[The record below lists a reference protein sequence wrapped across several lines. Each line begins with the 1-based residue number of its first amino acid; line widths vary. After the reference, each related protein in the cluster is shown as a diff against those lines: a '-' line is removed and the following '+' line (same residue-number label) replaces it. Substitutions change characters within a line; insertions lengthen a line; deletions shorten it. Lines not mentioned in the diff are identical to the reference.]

1 MEKAS
6 LSTRSPTQRACKI
19 WENGTTSQIPDC
31 RIFDGSSAETFA
43 ASFRSF
49 KRPVSFSASVIPLIL
64 VSLRERTFKTCW
76 VALPTCSM
84 PCSNWP
90 SMFLMFSRLKRFSR
104 DSCKAPDWYLRTK
117 DVIPLL
123 VAGSWCC
130 TKVPKP
136 ESLKFQK
143 PLLLRCWVYESISCI
158 HVYFYVHVFRKTTVR
173 KFFDPSIF
181 TYSPQ
186 GLSSLSCCACFSFF
200 WFFFKISRDSR
211 TAARWSLV
219 KLQIFL
225 CSASGASHIKI
236 GSPFT

>member
-6 LSTRSPTQRACKI
+6 LSTRSPIQRACKI

-130 TKVPKP
+130 TRVPTTRIPEIPKTTTPKV
-136 ESLKFQK
+136 LG
-143 PLLLRCWVYESISCI
+143 LY
-158 HVYFYVHVFRKTTVR
+158 HVYMYT
-173 KFFDPSIF
+173 F
-181 TYSPQ
+181 TYMYLEKQQSGNSLIHPSSHTAPFC
-186 GLSSLSCCACFSFF
+186 LSSLSCCACFSFF